1 MPVGDGKLVV
11 TTKDVVFGDVAVV
24 IVVVR
29 VIIIIMD
36 NENLMI
42 V

>member
-1 MPVGDGKLVV
+1 LPVGDGKLVV

-29 VIIIIMD
+29 VIIIMD

>member
-29 VIIIIMD
+29 VIIIMD